1 MADPQAL
8 AVQEKKELVSKEEKT
23 VPARYYV
30 QITDIYE
37 TDDALTV
44 VMEIP
49 GVEKK
54 DVEVNV
60 ENDVLRVEGRVD
72 FTKYEG
78 LEPLYTECYPHRLA
92 DGIAY
97 RRLTMW
103 AMFLL
108 GPAILGWPFKSK
120 RRLEAENATLRHQ
133 LNVLRRKVRG
143 RVRLTNCD
151 RWFFV
156 HLYRWFPS
164 ALQVVTIVRP
174 ETVVALASGRL
185 SPLLAL

>member
-1 MADPQAL
+1 MLKWQTPQAL

-78 LEPLYTECYPHRLA
+78 LEPLYTEYNVGHFARSFTLSNRIDQQQIA
-92 DGIAY
+92 AQLEDGVLTLMLKKAKEAIPRKIAI
-97 RRLTMW
+97 
-103 AMFLL
+103 
-108 GPAILGWPFKSK
+108 G
-120 RRLEAENATLRHQ
+120 
-133 LNVLRRKVRG
+133 
-143 RVRLTNCD
+143 
-151 RWFFV
+151 
-156 HLYRWFPS
+156 
-164 ALQVVTIVRP
+164 
-174 ETVVALASGRL
+174 
-185 SPLLAL
+185 

>member
-8 AVQEKKELVSKEEKT
+8 AVQEKKELVSKEEQT

-54 DVEVNV
+54 YVEVNV

-78 LEPLYTECYPHRLA
+78 LEPLYTEYNVGHFARSFTLSNRIDQQQIA
-92 DGIAY
+92 AQLEDGVLTLMLKKAKEAIPRKIAI
-97 RRLTMW
+97 
-103 AMFLL
+103 
-108 GPAILGWPFKSK
+108 G
-120 RRLEAENATLRHQ
+120 
-133 LNVLRRKVRG
+133 
-143 RVRLTNCD
+143 
-151 RWFFV
+151 
-156 HLYRWFPS
+156 
-164 ALQVVTIVRP
+164 
-174 ETVVALASGRL
+174 
-185 SPLLAL
+185 